1 MNQRLY
7 GRRELLSAG
16 VSAGA
21 LAFLPAQALAAA
33 SNIVPDGSPDLA
45 ALFDRLFQARLRR
58 NPTNAT
64 NLGLDIGANADLRG
78 KLSDDSAA
86 GRAAAR
92 MATQQEIRVLEGVN
106 RAKLSPVD
114 RLNYDVV
121 LYTARSSAAVQAFG
135 IGGTAY
141 GPTPYVISQNSGAYQ
156 SVPDFLDTKHPIET
170 TADADFYL
178 SRLHAFARQLDDQT
192 SQVRQESARGIIPPD
207 FILDLTI
214 DQMTKTAVPA
224 DQSLMV
230 ASIRRRAAAKGLD
243 GHYAADAARIYTN
256 EVLPALQRQ
265 LALVRGLRRHAVHD
279 AGIWRLPQGDAFYAA
294 ALHANTTTQLSPEE
308 VHRFGLDQAKAISAR
323 LETELAKLGMTKGTV
338 GERVA
343 GLYKDPSQL
352 YPNTDAGK
360 VQAIAYCNDRL
371 AAIKGRLLRVFSRIP
386 DYRFEVRR
394 VPPQTEAGAASAFS
408 QSPSL
413 DGRRPGLV
421 YFNLHDSAEWPKF
434 CLATTVYHEG
444 LPGHQYEGGWSL
456 SNGNLP
462 LIRKAGGF
470 FSGYGEGWALYA
482 EQVADEIGMYD
493 DDPFGRIGY
502 LKFQLFRAN
511 RCVVDTGIHHM
522 KWSREQA
529 IDYFVQQDGE
539 APGFA
544 AREVE
549 RYCASPGQA
558 CSYKLG
564 HSTFV
569 SLRQEA
575 QTKLGAR
582 YDIKAFHDAV
592 LGIGRV
598 PLDILESEG
607 KAWIA
612 AQARA

>member
-1 MNQRLY
+1 
-7 GRRELLSAG
+7 
-16 VSAGA
+16 
-21 LAFLPAQALAAA
+21 
-33 SNIVPDGSPDLA
+33 
-45 ALFDRLFQARLRR
+45 
-58 NPTNAT
+58 
-64 NLGLDIGANADLRG
+64 
-78 KLSDDSAA
+78 
-86 GRAAAR
+86 
-92 MATQQEIRVLEGVN
+92 
-106 RAKLSPVD
+106 
-114 RLNYDVV
+114 
-121 LYTARSSAAVQAFG
+121 
-135 IGGTAY
+135 
-141 GPTPYVISQNSGAYQ
+141 
-156 SVPDFLDTKHPIET
+156 
-170 TADADFYL
+170 
-178 SRLHAFARQLDDQT
+178 
-192 SQVRQESARGIIPPD
+192 
-207 FILDLTI
+207 
-214 DQMTKTAVPA
+214 
-224 DQSLMV
+224 
-230 ASIRRRAAAKGLD
+230 
-243 GHYAADAARIYTN
+243 
-256 EVLPALQRQ
+256 
-265 LALVRGLRRHAVHD
+265 
-279 AGIWRLPQGDAFYAA
+279 
-294 ALHANTTTQLSPEE
+294 
-308 VHRFGLDQAKAISAR
+308 
-323 LETELAKLGMTKGTV
+323 
-338 GERVA
+338 
-343 GLYKDPSQL
+343 
-352 YPNTDAGK
+352 
-360 VQAIAYCNDRL
+360 VQAIAYCNERL

-413 DGRRPGLV
+413 DGKRPGLV

-456 SNGNLP
+456 SNANLP
-462 LIRKAGGF
+462 LIRKVGG

-511 RCVVDTGIHHM
+511 RCVVDTGIHHL

-529 IDYFVQQDGE
+529 INYFVEQDGE

-569 SLRQEA
+569 ALRQEA
-575 QTKLGAR
+575 QAKLGQR

-598 PLDILESEG
+598 PLDILDSEG